1 VGAFLRL
8 QPTAKPER
16 NADTVVRPLTD
27 RLRALNNLRVIEAHL
42 LSTDD
47 VMKQLERWGVTRMP
61 SSMRL
66 LWHVAVD
73 ATATALRDLAALVR
87 DAPRLTRV

>member
-1 VGAFLRL
+1 MSFQGRCALTERL
-8 QPTAKPER
+8 
-16 NADTVVRPLTD
+16 L
-27 RLRALNNLRVIEAHL
+27 LALNNLRVIEAHL

-47 VMKQLERWGVTRMP
+47 VMKQLGRWGVTRMP

-73 ATATALRDLAALVR
+73 AIATALRDLAGSCGMR
-87 DAPRLTRV
+87 RV